1 MEKDAPKRI
10 DYDRLVPERLPEMSQ
25 YRLRGTIR
33 WADYNYWVKNE
44 SIMSDYT
51 FDILVEEYRKRYPED
66 TKFLDEIGM
75 W

>member
-1 MEKDAPKRI
+1 MDTDI
-10 DYDRLVPERLPEMSQ
+10 DYDNLIPQKLETMSQ

-33 WADYNYWVKNE
+33 WADYCYWVKDE

-51 FDILVEEYRKRYPED
+51 FDILVNEYKKRYPED
-66 TKFLDEIGM
+66 KEFIEQIGM